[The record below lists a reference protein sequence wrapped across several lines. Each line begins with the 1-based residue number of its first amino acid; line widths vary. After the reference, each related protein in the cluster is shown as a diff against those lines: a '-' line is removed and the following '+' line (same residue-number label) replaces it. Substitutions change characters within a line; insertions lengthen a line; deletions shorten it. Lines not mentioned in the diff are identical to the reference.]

1 MHEYLNLLFRLSEN
15 VKVVENRHKSLC
27 VCIYVCV
34 YIYIYIVMNPALPA
48 LSSLNYK
55 LNSGPNWLS
64 SEGFMKCL
72 YKVADFWKELNNK
85 RRDTLAH
92 SSCSNWEYFLWTMK
106 VAMGL
111 HFFFLEKNICST
123 REKRE

>member
-34 YIYIYIVMNPALPA
+34 YIYIVMNPALPA

-92 SSCSNWEYFLWTMK
+92 SSCSNWEYFLWKMK

-111 HFFFLEKNICST
+111 HFFFF
-123 REKRE
+123 